1 MEPQGQKLYT
11 FEWVGCIVWTLVWG
25 SLAYIALTE
34 RAITLGAGKFGL
46 GGGHSEGGAAI
57 ATGFLALGAA
67 ACGIG
72 WLLRLS
78 RYRRLL
84 RFALFLCWLVS
95 IALYSLLAKP

>member
-1 MEPQGQKLYT
+1 MESHGQKLDALEWFLCTLWT
-11 FEWVGCIVWTLVWG
+11 FVWG

-34 RAITLGAGKFGL
+34 KSITLGAGKFGL

-72 WLLRLS
+72 WLFRLN

-84 RFALFLCWLVS
+84 RLTLFLCWLVS
-95 IALYSLLAKP
+95 IALYALLARP